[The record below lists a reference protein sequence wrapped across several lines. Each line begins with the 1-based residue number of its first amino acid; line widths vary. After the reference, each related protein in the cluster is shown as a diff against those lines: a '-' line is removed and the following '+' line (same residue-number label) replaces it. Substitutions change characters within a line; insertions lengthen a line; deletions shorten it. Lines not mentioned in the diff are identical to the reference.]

1 MLVRREEVAINH
13 LVFFHIL
20 VFIATASFLWSVHTN
35 KVPQVVTSRGQVQL
49 VADDSCICVIP
60 EGVAHRPKLAVETHL
75 HPPLAAAA
83 PSPQP
88 HFASLARESVG
99 SKRLAEHPSI
109 VPVPALLGG
118 CTAIRVVY
126 HALAFTKECILSGN
140 CTCGVNTGEYVIY
153 LTKQSHAAT

>member
-1 MLVRREEVAINH
+1 MYCMLVRREEVAINH

-83 PSPQP
+83 PPLSLTSPVSHVNRSGVSDWQNTP
-88 HFASLARESVG
+88 ASFLCLHCWEAALPSGLYIMPSPSPKNASSVG
-99 SKRLAEHPSI
+99 IA
-109 VPVPALLGG
+109 PVG
-118 CTAIRVVY
+118 
-126 HALAFTKECILSGN
+126 
-140 CTCGVNTGEYVIY
+140 
-153 LTKQSHAAT
+153 